1 LQQNNLQTKKYK
13 VEENKIQNSH
23 STIRTPIII
32 GTTLVVGILIGAS
45 FFGGKRIGGDVSRS
59 STKYK
64 EILTY
69 INRSYVDSVNTDSLV
84 DYSITKML
92 EKLDPHTYYFPPQE
106 ADVARSQ
113 LESGFDGIGIEFNV
127 FNDTLYVVT
136 PLTGGPSESVGIQSG
151 DAILKANNNNLT
163 GKDANSSNIFSNL
176 RGKRGTEVKLEV
188 KRRGFKDLLK
198 FTVVRNK
205 IPQYTIDAAY
215 LMADKKTGYIK
226 INRFGETTYD
236 EFKQQMESLKKQG
249 MKQLLLDLRGNPG
262 GYMDRATDIVDELVG
277 GKDVIVYTDG
287 KDSRNNRKTFAGK
300 DGMFEKGAVVVM
312 VDEGSAS
319 ASEIVS
325 GSLQDYDRALIVG
338 RRTFGKGLVQQPIQ
352 LSDGSELRLTISRYY
367 IPSGRSIQ
375 KPYTKGHLDNYEHE
389 LDDRSKSGEF
399 FIADSI
405 KNNPK
410 MRFKTKG
417 GRIVYGGGGVTPDVF
432 VPRDTSHIT
441 KYLLELYGK
450 NILREYALNYAN
462 ENKKALAKQPFDAFL
477 KNFTVTDAMLE
488 SLKSMANSSEIKFN
502 SAEFGRSKEFI
513 KLQIKANIARHIWQ
527 RNIKDGLNNEFY
539 QIIDAQDPIFVT
551 AMKQFDKAEKLE
563 KK

>member
-1 LQQNNLQTKKYK
+1 MEENNIQNNQT
-13 VEENKIQNSH
+13 
-23 STIRTPIII
+23 TIRTPIVIA
-32 GTTLVVGILIGAS
+32 TTLVVGILIGAT
-45 FFGGKRIGGDVSRS
+45 FFGGRRVGGDVSRS
-59 STKYK
+59 STKFK

-136 PLTGGPSESVGIQSG
+136 PLAGGPSETVGIQSG
-151 DAILKANNNNLT
+151 DAIIKANNNKLT
-163 GKDANSSNIFSNL
+163 GKDANSTNIFANL

-198 FTVVRNK
+198 FTVVRDK
-205 IPQYTIDAAY
+205 IPQYSIDAAY
-215 LMADKKTGYIK
+215 LMEDKKTGYIK
-226 INRFGETTYD
+226 INRFTETTYD
-236 EFKQQMESLKKQG
+236 EFKQHMTDLKKQG

-287 KDSRNNRKTFAGK
+287 KDVRNNRKTYAGN

-319 ASEIVS
+319 ASEILS
-325 GSLQDYDRALIVG
+325 GALQDYDRALIVG

-375 KPYTKGHLDNYEHE
+375 KPYEKGHLENYEHE
-389 LDDRSKSGEF
+389 LDERGKSGEF

-417 GRIVYGGGGVTPDVF
+417 GRLVYGGGGVTPDIF

-441 KYLLELYGK
+441 RYLLELYGK
-450 NILREYALNYAN
+450 NILREYALSYAN
-462 ENKKALAKQPFDAFL
+462 TNRKTLEKQPFSSFL
-477 KNFTVTDAMLE
+477 NGFVISDAMLE
-488 SLKSMANSSEIKFN
+488 DVKKLANSSEIKFN
-502 SAEFGRSKEFI
+502 AAEFGRSKEFI

-527 RNIKDGLNNEFY
+527 RNMKNGLNNEFY
-539 QIIDAQDPIFVT
+539 QIIYSQDPIVT
-551 AMKQFDKAEKLE
+551 TATKQFGKAEKLE
-563 KK
+563 REKKL

>member
-1 LQQNNLQTKKYK
+1 M
-13 VEENKIQNSH
+13 EEKKIQNSQ
-23 STIRTPIII
+23 STIRTPIVVA
-32 GTTLVVGILIGAS
+32 TTLVVGILIGAT
-45 FFGGKRIGGDVSRS
+45 FFGGRRVGGDISRS
-59 STKYK
+59 SNKFK

-106 ADVARSQ
+106 ADIARSQ

-136 PLTGGPSESVGIQSG
+136 PLTGGPSETVGIQSG
-151 DAILKANNNNLT
+151 DAIIKANGNKLT
-163 GKDANSSNIFSNL
+163 GKDASSANIFANL

-198 FTVVRNK
+198 FTVVRDK
-205 IPQYTIDAAY
+205 IPQYSVDAAY
-215 LMADKKTGYIK
+215 LMEDKKTAYIK
-226 INRFGETTYD
+226 INRFTETTYD
-236 EFKQQMESLKKQG
+236 EFKQHMTDLKKQG

-287 KDSRNNRKTFAGK
+287 KDSRNNRKTYAGN
-300 DGMFEKGAVVVM
+300 DGMFEKGAIVVM

-375 KPYTKGHLDNYEHE
+375 KPYEKGHLENYEHE
-389 LDDRSKSGEF
+389 LDERGKSGEY

-417 GRIVYGGGGVTPDVF
+417 GRVVYGGGGVTPDIF

-462 ENKKALAKQPFDAFL
+462 TNRKTLEKQAFTAFL
-477 KNFTVTDAMLE
+477 KDFVISDVMLE
-488 SLKSMANSSEIKFN
+488 EVKKMAVNAEVKFN
-502 SAEFGRSKEFI
+502 ASEYARSKEFI
-513 KLQIKANIARHIWQ
+513 KLQIKANIARHVWQ
-527 RNIKDGLNNEFY
+527 RNMKNGLNNEYY
-539 QIIDAQDPIFVT
+539 QIIYSQDPLFQT
-551 AMKQFDKAEKLE
+551 AIKQFVKAEKLE
-563 KK
+563 KDKKI

>member
-1 LQQNNLQTKKYK
+1 M
-13 VEENKIQNSH
+13 EENKIQNSQT
-23 STIRTPIII
+23 TIRTPIVVA
-32 GTTLVVGILIGAS
+32 TTLVIGILIGAT
-45 FFGGKRIGGDVSRS
+45 FFGGKRVGGDISRS
-59 STKYK
+59 SNKFK

-106 ADVARSQ
+106 ADIARSQ

-136 PLTGGPSESVGIQSG
+136 PLAGGPSETVGIQSG
-151 DAILKANNNNLT
+151 DAILKANDKKLT
-163 GKDANSSNIFSNL
+163 GKEANSTNIFASL

-198 FTVVRNK
+198 FTVTRDK
-205 IPQYTIDAAY
+205 IAQYSIDAAY
-215 LMADKKTGYIK
+215 LMEDKKTAYIK
-226 INRFGETTYD
+226 INRFTETTYD
-236 EFKQQMESLKKQG
+236 EFKQHLSDLKKQG

-262 GYMDRATDIVDELVG
+262 GYMDRATDIVDELIG

-287 KDSRNNRKTFAGK
+287 KDTRNNRKTYAGN
-300 DGMFEKGAVVVM
+300 DGMFEKGAIVVM

-319 ASEIVS
+319 ASEILS
-325 GSLQDYDRALIVG
+325 GALQDYDRALIVG

-375 KPYTKGHLDNYEHE
+375 KPYEKGHLENYENE
-389 LDDRSKSGEF
+389 LDERGKSGEF

-417 GRIVYGGGGVTPDVF
+417 GRLVYGGGGVTPDIF

-450 NILREYALNYAN
+450 NILREYALSYAN
-462 ENKKALAKQPFDAFL
+462 TNRKTLEKQPFSTFL
-477 KNFTVTDAMLE
+477 NSFVISDVMLE
-488 SLKSMANSSEIKFN
+488 EVKKLAGSSEIKFN
-502 SAEFGRSKEFI
+502 AAEFGRSKEFI

-527 RNIKDGLNNEFY
+527 RNIKNGLNNEFY
-539 QIIDAQDPIFVT
+539 QIVYSQDPIVT
-551 AMKQFDKAEKLE
+551 TATKQFGKAEKLE
-563 KK
+563 REKKL

>member
-1 LQQNNLQTKKYK
+1 M
-13 VEENKIQNSH
+13 EENKIQNNQT
-23 STIRTPIII
+23 TIRTPIVIA
-32 GTTLVVGILIGAS
+32 TTLVVGILIGAT
-45 FFGGKRIGGDVSRS
+45 FFGGRRVGGDVSRS
-59 STKYK
+59 STKFK

-136 PLTGGPSESVGIQSG
+136 PLAGGPSETVGIQSG
-151 DAILKANNNNLT
+151 DAIIKANNNKLT
-163 GKDANSSNIFSNL
+163 GKDANSTNIFANL

-198 FTVVRNK
+198 FTVVRDK
-205 IPQYTIDAAY
+205 IPQYSIDAAY
-215 LMADKKTGYIK
+215 LMEDKKTGYIK
-226 INRFGETTYD
+226 INRFTETTYD
-236 EFKQQMESLKKQG
+236 EFKQHMTDLKKQG

-287 KDSRNNRKTFAGK
+287 KDVRNNRKTYAGN

-319 ASEIVS
+319 ASEILS
-325 GSLQDYDRALIVG
+325 GALQDYDRALIVG

-375 KPYTKGHLDNYEHE
+375 KPYEKGHLENYEHE
-389 LDDRSKSGEF
+389 LDERGKSGEF

-417 GRIVYGGGGVTPDVF
+417 GRLVYGGGGVTPDIF

-441 KYLLELYGK
+441 RYLLELYGK
-450 NILREYALNYAN
+450 NILREYALSYAN
-462 ENKKALAKQPFDAFL
+462 TNRKTLEKQPFSSFL
-477 KNFTVTDAMLE
+477 NGFVISDAMLE
-488 SLKSMANSSEIKFN
+488 DVKKLANSSEIKFN
-502 SAEFGRSKEFI
+502 AAEFGRSKEFI

-527 RNIKDGLNNEFY
+527 RNMKNGLNNEFY
-539 QIIDAQDPIFVT
+539 QIIYSQDPIVT
-551 AMKQFDKAEKLE
+551 TATKQFGKAEKLE
-563 KK
+563 REKKL

>member
-1 LQQNNLQTKKYK
+1 MEK
-13 VEENKIQNSH
+13 NKIENSK
-23 STIRTPIII
+23 TTVRTPIII
-32 GTTLVVGILIGAS
+32 GTTLVVGMLIGAT
-45 FFGGKRIGGDVSRS
+45 FFGGRSVGSDVSRS
-59 STKYK
+59 STKFR

-69 INRSYVDSVNTDSLV
+69 INRSYVDSVDTDSLV

-92 EKLDPHTYYFPPQE
+92 EKLDPHTYYFPPEE
-106 ADVARSQ
+106 ANIARSQ

-127 FNDTLYVVT
+127 FNDTVYVVT
-136 PLTGGPSESVGIQSG
+136 PLAGGPSESVGIQSG
-151 DAILKANNNNLT
+151 DAIIKANNKSLT
-163 GKDANSSNIFSNL
+163 GKESNSTNIFANL
-176 RGKRGTEVKLEV
+176 RGKRGSEAKLEI

-198 FTVVRNK
+198 FTVVRDK
-205 IPQYTIDAAY
+205 IPQYSIDAAY
-215 LMADKKTGYIK
+215 LMEDKKTAYIK
-226 INRFGETTYD
+226 INRFTETTYD
-236 EFKQQMESLKKQG
+236 EFKQHLSALQKQG

-277 GKDVIVYTDG
+277 GKDVLVYTDG
-287 KDSRNNRKTFAGK
+287 KDARSNRKTFAEK
-300 DGMFEKGAVVVM
+300 DGMFEKGSVIVL

-325 GSLQDYDRALIVG
+325 GALQDYDRALVVG

-389 LDDRSKSGEF
+389 LQERSKSGEY

-417 GRIVYGGGGVTPDVF
+417 GRVVYGGGGVTPDVF

-462 ENKKALAKQPFDAFL
+462 DNRKAFEKQSFNSFL
-477 KNFTVTDAMLE
+477 NDFEVSEPMLE
-488 SLKSMANSSEIKFN
+488 TIKKLANSSEIKFN
-502 SAEFGRSKEFI
+502 ATDYIHSKDFI

-527 RNIKDGLNNEFY
+527 RNVKNGLNNEFY
-539 QIIDAQDPIFVT
+539 KIIFGEDPIVET
-551 AMKQFDKAEKLE
+551 AMKQFGKAEKLE
-563 KK
+563 KEKKL

>member
-1 LQQNNLQTKKYK
+1 
-13 VEENKIQNSH
+13 VEENKIQNSQT
-23 STIRTPIII
+23 TIRTPIVIA
-32 GTTLVVGILIGAS
+32 TTLVVGILIGAT
-45 FFGGKRIGGDVSRS
+45 FFGGRRVGGDVSRS
-59 STKYK
+59 SNKFK

-69 INRSYVDSVNTDSLV
+69 INRSYVDSVNTDSLA

-106 ADVARSQ
+106 ADIARSQ

-136 PLTGGPSESVGIQSG
+136 PLAGGPSEMVGVQSG
-151 DAILKANNNNLT
+151 DAIIKANNSKLT
-163 GKDANSSNIFSNL
+163 GKDANSNNIFANL
-176 RGKRGTEVKLEV
+176 RGKRGTEVKLEI

-198 FTVVRNK
+198 FTVVRDK
-205 IPQYTIDAAY
+205 IAQYSIDAAY
-215 LMADKKTGYIK
+215 LMEDKKTAYIK
-226 INRFGETTYD
+226 INRFTETTYD
-236 EFKQQMESLKKQG
+236 EFKQHLSELKKQG

-262 GYMDRATDIVDELVG
+262 GYMDRATDIVDELIG

-287 KDSRNNRKTFAGK
+287 KDARNNRKTYAGN
-300 DGMFEKGAVVVM
+300 DGMFEKGAIVVM

-375 KPYTKGHLDNYEHE
+375 KPYQKGHLENYENE
-389 LDDRSKSGEF
+389 LYDRGKSGEF

-417 GRIVYGGGGVTPDVF
+417 GRTVYGGGGVTPDIF

-450 NILREYALNYAN
+450 NILREYALTYAN
-462 ENKKALAKQPFDAFL
+462 TNRKALEKQSFSAFL
-477 KNFTVTDAMLE
+477 SNFVISDAMLE
-488 SLKSMANSSEIKFN
+488 EIKKLANSSEIKFN
-502 SAEFGRSKEFI
+502 TNEFARSKEFI

-527 RNIKDGLNNEFY
+527 RNMKNGLNNEFY
-539 QIIDAQDPIFVT
+539 QIVFSQDPIVT
-551 AMKQFDKAEKLE
+551 TAIKQFNKAEKLE
-563 KK
+563 KEKKL

>member
-1 LQQNNLQTKKYK
+1 M
-13 VEENKIQNSH
+13 EENKIENSK
-23 STIRTPIII
+23 TTVRTPIIV
-32 GTTLVVGILIGAS
+32 GTTLVVGMLIGAT
-45 FFGGKRIGGDVSRS
+45 FFGGRSAGSDVSRS
-59 STKYK
+59 TTKFR

-113 LESGFDGIGIEFNV
+113 LESGFDGIGVEFNV
-127 FNDTLYVVT
+127 FNDTVYVVS
-136 PLTGGPSESVGIQSG
+136 PLAGGPSEIVGIQSG
-151 DAILKANNNNLT
+151 DAIIKANSKNLT
-163 GKDANSSNIFSNL
+163 GKESNSANIFANL
-176 RGKRGTEVKLEV
+176 RGKRGSEAKLEI

-198 FTVVRNK
+198 FTVIRDK

-215 LMADKKTGYIK
+215 IMEDKKTGYIK
-226 INRFGETTYD
+226 VNRFGETTYD
-236 EFKQQMESLKKQG
+236 EFKQHLSSLQKQG

-277 GKDVIVYTDG
+277 GKGVIVYTDG
-287 KDSRNNRKTFAGK
+287 KDSRNNRKTYAEK
-300 DGMFEKGAVVVM
+300 DGIFEKGSVVVL

-325 GSLQDYDRALIVG
+325 GALQDYDRALIVG

-389 LDDRSKSGEF
+389 LEDRSKSGEY

-410 MRFKTKG
+410 MRFKTNG
-417 GRIVYGGGGVTPDVF
+417 GRVVYGGGGVTPDVF

-441 KYLLELYGK
+441 KYLLEIYGK
-450 NILREYALNYAN
+450 NVIREYALTYAN
-462 ENKKALAKQPFDAFL
+462 NNRKTLEKQAFNTFL
-477 KNFTVTDAMLE
+477 NNFEVNDAMMEGVKNL
-488 SLKSMANSSEIKFN
+488 ANSSKVKF
-502 SAEFGRSKEFI
+502 SASDYTLSKTFI
-513 KLQIKANIARHIWQ
+513 KLQIKAAIARQIWQ
-527 RNIKDGLNNEFY
+527 RNMKNGLNNEFY
-539 QIIDAQDPIFVT
+539 QIIYEEDKIVET
-551 AMKQFDKAEKLE
+551 AMKQFGKAIK
-563 KK
+563 

>member
-1 LQQNNLQTKKYK
+1 M
-13 VEENKIQNSH
+13 EENKIQNSQT
-23 STIRTPIII
+23 TIRTPIIV
-32 GTTLVVGILIGAS
+32 GATLAAGILIGAT
-45 FFGGKRIGGDVSRS
+45 FFGGRSAGSDVTRS
-59 STKYK
+59 TTKFK

-106 ADVARSQ
+106 ADIARSQ

-127 FNDTLYVVT
+127 FNDTVYVVT
-136 PLTGGPSESVGIQSG
+136 PLAGGPSESVGIQSG
-151 DAILKANNNNLT
+151 DAIIKANSKSLT
-163 GKDANSSNIFSNL
+163 GKESSSSNIFANL
-176 RGKRGTEVKLEV
+176 RGKRGSEAKLEI

-198 FTVVRNK
+198 FTVVRDK

-215 LMADKKTGYIK
+215 IMEDKKTAYIK

-236 EFKQQMESLKKQG
+236 EFKQHLGSLQKQG

-277 GKDVIVYTDG
+277 GKGVIVYTDG
-287 KDSRNNRKTFAGK
+287 KDSRNNRKTYAEK
-300 DGMFEKGAVVVM
+300 DGMFEKGSIVVL

-325 GSLQDYDRALIVG
+325 GALQDYDRALIVG

-375 KPYTKGHLDNYEHE
+375 KPYTKGNLDNYEHE
-389 LDDRSKSGEF
+389 LEERSKSGEY

-410 MRFKTKG
+410 MRFKTNG

-450 NILREYALNYAN
+450 NILREYALSYAN
-462 ENKKALAKQPFDAFL
+462 ENRKSLEKQTFNSFL
-477 KNFTVTDAMLE
+477 KDFEVNEAMMENVKKL
-488 SLKSMANSSEIKFN
+488 ANSSEIKFIAN
-502 SAEFGRSKEFI
+502 DYNLSKEFI
-513 KLQIKANIARHIWQ
+513 KLQIKATIARHIWQ
-527 RNIKDGLNNEFY
+527 RNVKNGLNNEFY
-539 QIIDAQDPIFVT
+539 QIIYGQDKIVET
-551 AMKQFDKAEKLE
+551 AMKQFGKAIKL
-563 KK
+563 

>member
-1 LQQNNLQTKKYK
+1 MEK
-13 VEENKIQNSH
+13 NKIENSK
-23 STIRTPIII
+23 TTVRTPIIV
-32 GTTLVVGILIGAS
+32 GTTLVVGMLIGAT
-45 FFGGKRIGGDVSRS
+45 FFGGRSVGSDVSRS
-59 STKYK
+59 STKFR

-69 INRSYVDSVNTDSLV
+69 INRSYVDSVDTDSLV

-92 EKLDPHTYYFPPQE
+92 EKLDPHTYYFPPEE
-106 ADVARSQ
+106 ANIARSQ

-127 FNDTLYVVT
+127 FNDTVYVVT
-136 PLTGGPSESVGIQSG
+136 PLAGGPSESVGIQSG
-151 DAILKANNNNLT
+151 DAIIKANNKSLT
-163 GKDANSSNIFSNL
+163 GKESNSTNIFANL
-176 RGKRGTEVKLEV
+176 RGKRGSEAKLEI

-198 FTVVRNK
+198 FTVVRDK
-205 IPQYTIDAAY
+205 IPQYSIDAAY
-215 LMADKKTGYIK
+215 LMEDKKTAYIK
-226 INRFGETTYD
+226 INRFSETTYD
-236 EFKQQMESLKKQG
+236 EFKQHLSALQKQG

-277 GKDVIVYTDG
+277 GKDVLVYTDG
-287 KDSRNNRKTFAGK
+287 KDARSNRKTFAEK
-300 DGMFEKGAVVVM
+300 DGMFEKGSVIVL

-325 GSLQDYDRALIVG
+325 GALQDYDRALVVG

-389 LDDRSKSGEF
+389 LQERSKSGEY

-417 GRIVYGGGGVTPDVF
+417 GRVVYGGGGVTPDVF

-462 ENKKALAKQPFDAFL
+462 DNRKAFEKQSFNSFL
-477 KNFTVTDAMLE
+477 NDFEVSEPMLE
-488 SLKSMANSSEIKFN
+488 TIKKLANSSEIKFN
-502 SAEFGRSKEFI
+502 ATDYSHSKDFI

-527 RNIKDGLNNEFY
+527 RNVKNGLNNEFY
-539 QIIDAQDPIFVT
+539 KIIFGEDPIVET
-551 AMKQFDKAEKLE
+551 AMKQFGKAEKLE
-563 KK
+563 KEKKL

>member
-1 LQQNNLQTKKYK
+1 MEENNIQNNQT
-13 VEENKIQNSH
+13 
-23 STIRTPIII
+23 TIRTPIVIA
-32 GTTLVVGILIGAS
+32 TTLVVGILIGAT
-45 FFGGKRIGGDVSRS
+45 FFGGRRVGGDVSRS
-59 STKYK
+59 STKFK

-136 PLTGGPSESVGIQSG
+136 PLAGGPSETVGIQSG
-151 DAILKANNNNLT
+151 DAIIKANNNKLT
-163 GKDANSSNIFSNL
+163 GKDANSTNIFANL

-198 FTVVRNK
+198 FTVVRDK
-205 IPQYTIDAAY
+205 IPQYSIDAAY
-215 LMADKKTGYIK
+215 LMEDKKTGYIK
-226 INRFGETTYD
+226 INRFTETTYD
-236 EFKQQMESLKKQG
+236 EFKQHMTDLKKQG

-287 KDSRNNRKTFAGK
+287 KDVRNNRKTYAGNN
-300 DGMFEKGAVVVM
+300 GMFEKGAVVVM

-319 ASEIVS
+319 ASEILS
-325 GSLQDYDRALIVG
+325 GALQDYDRALIVG

-375 KPYTKGHLDNYEHE
+375 KPYEKGHLENYEHE
-389 LDDRSKSGEF
+389 LDERGKSGEF

-417 GRIVYGGGGVTPDVF
+417 GRLVYGGGGVTPDIF

-441 KYLLELYGK
+441 RYLLELYGK
-450 NILREYALNYAN
+450 NILREYALSYAN
-462 ENKKALAKQPFDAFL
+462 TNRKTLEKQPFSSFL
-477 KNFTVTDAMLE
+477 NGFVISDAMLE
-488 SLKSMANSSEIKFN
+488 EVKKLANSSEIKFN
-502 SAEFGRSKEFI
+502 AAEFGRSKEFI

-527 RNIKDGLNNEFY
+527 RNMKNGLNNEFY
-539 QIIDAQDPIFVT
+539 QIIYSQDPIVT
-551 AMKQFDKAEKLE
+551 TATKQFGKAEKLE
-563 KK
+563 REKKL

>member
-1 LQQNNLQTKKYK
+1 M
-13 VEENKIQNSH
+13 EDNKIQNNQT
-23 STIRTPIII
+23 TIRTPIII
-32 GTTLVVGILIGAS
+32 SATLAVGILIGAT
-45 FFGGKRIGGDVSRS
+45 FFGGRRAGGDVTRS
-59 STKYK
+59 STKFK

-106 ADVARSQ
+106 ADIARSQ
-113 LESGFDGIGIEFNV
+113 LESGFDGIGVEFNV

-136 PLTGGPSESVGIQSG
+136 PLAGGPSESVGVQSG
-151 DAILKANNNNLT
+151 DAILKANGSKLT
-163 GKDANSSNIFSNL
+163 GKESNSNNIFANL
-176 RGKRGTEVKLEV
+176 RGKRGTEVKLEI

-198 FTVVRNK
+198 FTVVRDK
-205 IPQYTIDAAY
+205 IAQYSIDAAY
-215 LMADKKTGYIK
+215 LMEDKKTAYIK
-226 INRFGETTYD
+226 INRFTETTYD
-236 EFKQQMESLKKQG
+236 EFKQHLSDLKKQG

-262 GYMDRATDIVDELVG
+262 GYMDRATDIVDELIG

-287 KDSRNNRKTFAGK
+287 KDTRNNRKTLAGNN
-300 DGMFEKGAVVVM
+300 GMFEKGAIVVM

-319 ASEIVS
+319 ASEILS
-325 GSLQDYDRALIVG
+325 GALQDYDRALIVG

-375 KPYTKGHLDNYEHE
+375 KPYEKGHLENYEHE
-389 LDDRSKSGEF
+389 LDDRGKSGEF
-399 FIADSI
+399 FVADSI

-417 GRIVYGGGGVTPDVF
+417 GRVVYGGGGVSPDIF

-450 NILREYALNYAN
+450 NVLREYALEYAN
-462 ENKKALAKQPFDAFL
+462 NNRKTLEKTTFTSFL
-477 KNFTVTDAMLE
+477 NDFEINDAMLE
-488 SLKSMANSSEIKFN
+488 EVKKLAGSSEIKFN
-502 SAEFGRSKEFI
+502 ATEFGRSKTFI
-513 KLQIKANIARHIWQ
+513 KLQIKANVARHIWQ
-527 RNIKDGLNNEFY
+527 RNMKNGLNNEFY
-539 QIIDAQDPIFVT
+539 QIIYSQDPIVT
-551 AMKQFDKAEKLE
+551 TATKQFDKAEKLE
-563 KK
+563 KEKRF

>member
-1 LQQNNLQTKKYK
+1 M
-13 VEENKIQNSH
+13 EENKIQNSQT
-23 STIRTPIII
+23 TIRTPIIV
-32 GTTLVVGILIGAS
+32 GATLAAGILIGAT
-45 FFGGKRIGGDVSRS
+45 FFGGRSAGSDVTRS
-59 STKYK
+59 TTKFK

-106 ADVARSQ
+106 ADIARSQ

-127 FNDTLYVVT
+127 FNDTVYVVT
-136 PLTGGPSESVGIQSG
+136 PLAGGPSESVGIQSG
-151 DAILKANNNNLT
+151 DAIIKANSKNLT
-163 GKDANSSNIFSNL
+163 GKESNSSNIFANL
-176 RGKRGTEVKLEV
+176 RGKRGSEAKLEI

-198 FTVVRNK
+198 FTVVRDK

-215 LMADKKTGYIK
+215 IMEDKKTAYIK

-236 EFKQQMESLKKQG
+236 EFKQHLGSLQKQG

-277 GKDVIVYTDG
+277 GKGVIVYTDG
-287 KDSRNNRKTFAGK
+287 KDSRNNRKTYAEK
-300 DGMFEKGAVVVM
+300 DGMFEKGSIVVL

-325 GSLQDYDRALIVG
+325 GALQDYDRALIVG

-375 KPYTKGHLDNYEHE
+375 KPYTKGNLDNYEHE
-389 LDDRSKSGEF
+389 LEERSKSGEY

-410 MRFKTKG
+410 MRFKTNG

-450 NILREYALNYAN
+450 NILREYALSYAN
-462 ENKKALAKQPFDAFL
+462 ENRKSLEKQTFNSFL
-477 KNFTVTDAMLE
+477 KDFEVNEAMMENVKKL
-488 SLKSMANSSEIKFN
+488 ANSSEIKFIAN
-502 SAEFGRSKEFI
+502 DYNLSKEFI
-513 KLQIKANIARHIWQ
+513 KLQIKATIARHIWQ
-527 RNIKDGLNNEFY
+527 RNVKNGLNNEFY
-539 QIIDAQDPIFVT
+539 QIIYGQDKIVET
-551 AMKQFDKAEKLE
+551 AMKQFGKAIKL
-563 KK
+563 

>member
-1 LQQNNLQTKKYK
+1 M
-13 VEENKIQNSH
+13 EENKIQNNQT
-23 STIRTPIII
+23 TIRTPIVVA
-32 GTTLVVGILIGAS
+32 TTLVIGILIGAT
-45 FFGGKRIGGDVSRS
+45 FFGGRRVGGDISRS
-59 STKYK
+59 SNKFK

-106 ADVARSQ
+106 ADIARSQ

-136 PLTGGPSESVGIQSG
+136 PLAGGPSETVGIQSG
-151 DAILKANNNNLT
+151 DAILKANNNKLT
-163 GKDANSSNIFSNL
+163 GKEANSTNIFASL

-198 FTVVRNK
+198 FTVVRDK
-205 IPQYTIDAAY
+205 IAQYSIDAAY
-215 LMADKKTGYIK
+215 LMEDKKTAYIK
-226 INRFGETTYD
+226 INRFTETTYD
-236 EFKQQMESLKKQG
+236 EFKQHMTDLKKQG

-287 KDSRNNRKTFAGK
+287 KDARNNRKTYAGN
-300 DGMFEKGAVVVM
+300 DGMFEKGAIVVM

-319 ASEIVS
+319 ASEILS
-325 GSLQDYDRALIVG
+325 GALQDYDRALIVG

-375 KPYTKGHLDNYEHE
+375 KPYEKGHLENYENE
-389 LDDRSKSGEF
+389 LDERGKSGEF
-399 FIADSI
+399 FVADSI

-417 GRIVYGGGGVTPDVF
+417 GRLVYGGGGVTPDIF

-450 NILREYALNYAN
+450 NILREYALNYSN
-462 ENKKALAKQPFDAFL
+462 VNRKTLEKQPFSAFL
-477 KNFTVTDAMLE
+477 NSFVISDAMLE
-488 SLKSMANSSEIKFN
+488 EVKKLANSSEIKFN
-502 SAEFGRSKEFI
+502 AAEFGRSKEFI

-527 RNIKDGLNNEFY
+527 RNIKNGLNNEFY
-539 QIIDAQDPIFVT
+539 QIVYSQDPIVT
-551 AMKQFDKAEKLE
+551 TAIKQFSKAEKLE
-563 KK
+563 KEKKL

>member
-1 LQQNNLQTKKYK
+1 MEK
-13 VEENKIQNSH
+13 NKIENSK
-23 STIRTPIII
+23 TTVRTPIIV
-32 GTTLVVGILIGAS
+32 GTTLVVGMLIGAT
-45 FFGGKRIGGDVSRS
+45 FFGGRSVGSDVSRS
-59 STKYK
+59 STKFR

-69 INRSYVDSVNTDSLV
+69 INRSYVDSVDTDSLV

-92 EKLDPHTYYFPPQE
+92 EKLDPHTYYFPPEE
-106 ADVARSQ
+106 ANIARSQ

-127 FNDTLYVVT
+127 FNDTVYVVT
-136 PLTGGPSESVGIQSG
+136 PLAGGPSESVGIQSG
-151 DAILKANNNNLT
+151 DAIIKANNKSLT
-163 GKDANSSNIFSNL
+163 GKESNSTNIFANL
-176 RGKRGTEVKLEV
+176 RGKRGSEAKLEI

-198 FTVVRNK
+198 FTVVRDK
-205 IPQYTIDAAY
+205 IPQYSIDAAY
-215 LMADKKTGYIK
+215 LMEDKKTAYIK
-226 INRFGETTYD
+226 INRFTETTYD
-236 EFKQQMESLKKQG
+236 EFKQHLSALQKQG

-277 GKDVIVYTDG
+277 GKDVLVYTDG
-287 KDSRNNRKTFAGK
+287 KDARSNRKTFAEK
-300 DGMFEKGAVVVM
+300 DGMFEKGSVIVL

-325 GSLQDYDRALIVG
+325 GALQDYDRALVVG

-389 LDDRSKSGEF
+389 LQERSKSGEY

-417 GRIVYGGGGVTPDVF
+417 GRVVYGGGGVTPDVF

-462 ENKKALAKQPFDAFL
+462 DNRKAFEKQSFNSFL
-477 KNFTVTDAMLE
+477 NDFEVSEPMLE
-488 SLKSMANSSEIKFN
+488 TIKKLANSSEIKFN
-502 SAEFGRSKEFI
+502 ATDYIHSKDFI

-527 RNIKDGLNNEFY
+527 RNVKNGLNNEFY
-539 QIIDAQDPIFVT
+539 KIIFGEDPIVET
-551 AMKQFDKAEKLE
+551 AMKQFGKAEKLE
-563 KK
+563 KEKKL

>member
-1 LQQNNLQTKKYK
+1 M
-13 VEENKIQNSH
+13 EENKIQNNQT
-23 STIRTPIII
+23 TIRTPIVVA
-32 GTTLVVGILIGAS
+32 TTLVIGILIGAT
-45 FFGGKRIGGDVSRS
+45 FFGGRRVGGDISRS
-59 STKYK
+59 SNKFK

-106 ADVARSQ
+106 ADIARSQ

-136 PLTGGPSESVGIQSG
+136 PLAGGPSETVGIQSG
-151 DAILKANNNNLT
+151 DAILKANNNKLT
-163 GKDANSSNIFSNL
+163 GKEANSTNIFASL

-198 FTVVRNK
+198 FTVVRDK
-205 IPQYTIDAAY
+205 IAQYSIDAAY
-215 LMADKKTGYIK
+215 LMEDKKTAYIK
-226 INRFGETTYD
+226 INRFTETTYD
-236 EFKQQMESLKKQG
+236 EFKQHMTDLKKQG

-287 KDSRNNRKTFAGK
+287 KDARNNRKTYAGN
-300 DGMFEKGAVVVM
+300 DGMFEKGAIVVM

-319 ASEIVS
+319 ASEILS
-325 GSLQDYDRALIVG
+325 GALQDYDRALIVG

-375 KPYTKGHLDNYEHE
+375 KPYEKGHLENYENE
-389 LDDRSKSGEF
+389 LDERGKSGEF

-417 GRIVYGGGGVTPDVF
+417 GRLVYGGGGVTPDIF

-450 NILREYALNYAN
+450 NILREYALNYSN
-462 ENKKALAKQPFDAFL
+462 VNRKTLEKQPFSAFL
-477 KNFTVTDAMLE
+477 NSFVISDAMLE
-488 SLKSMANSSEIKFN
+488 EVKKLANSSEIKFN
-502 SAEFGRSKEFI
+502 AAEFGRSKEFI

-527 RNIKDGLNNEFY
+527 RNIKNGLNNEFY
-539 QIIDAQDPIFVT
+539 QIVYSQDPIVT
-551 AMKQFDKAEKLE
+551 TAIKQFNKAEKLE
-563 KK
+563 KEKKL

>member
-1 LQQNNLQTKKYK
+1 M
-13 VEENKIQNSH
+13 EENKIENSK
-23 STIRTPIII
+23 TTVRTPIIV
-32 GTTLVVGILIGAS
+32 GTTLVVGMLIGAT
-45 FFGGKRIGGDVSRS
+45 FFGGRSAGSDVSRS
-59 STKYK
+59 TTKFR

-113 LESGFDGIGIEFNV
+113 LESGFDGIGVEFNV
-127 FNDTLYVVT
+127 FNDTVYVVS
-136 PLTGGPSESVGIQSG
+136 PLAGGPSEIVGIQSG
-151 DAILKANNNNLT
+151 DAIIKANSKSLT
-163 GKDANSSNIFSNL
+163 GKESNSANIFANL
-176 RGKRGTEVKLEV
+176 RGKRGSEAKLEI

-198 FTVVRNK
+198 FTVIRDK

-215 LMADKKTGYIK
+215 IMEDKKTGYIK
-226 INRFGETTYD
+226 VNRFGETTYD
-236 EFKQQMESLKKQG
+236 EFKQHLSSLQKQG

-262 GYMDRATDIVDELVG
+262 GYMDRATDIVDELVD
-277 GKDVIVYTDG
+277 GKGVIVYTDG
-287 KDSRNNRKTFAGK
+287 KDSRNNRKTYAEK
-300 DGMFEKGAVVVM
+300 DGMFEKGSVVVL

-325 GSLQDYDRALIVG
+325 GALQDYDRALIVG

-389 LDDRSKSGEF
+389 LEDRSKSGEY

-410 MRFKTKG
+410 MRFKTNG
-417 GRIVYGGGGVTPDVF
+417 GRVVYGGGGVTPDVF

-450 NILREYALNYAN
+450 NVIREYALTYAN
-462 ENKKALAKQPFDAFL
+462 NNRKTLEKQAFNAFL
-477 KNFTVTDAMLE
+477 NNFEVNDAMMEGVKTL
-488 SLKSMANSSEIKFN
+488 ANSSKVKF
-502 SAEFGRSKEFI
+502 SASDYNLSKAFI
-513 KLQIKANIARHIWQ
+513 KLQIKAAIARQIWQ
-527 RNIKDGLNNEFY
+527 RNMKNGLNNEFY
-539 QIIDAQDPIFVT
+539 QIIYEEDKIVET
-551 AMKQFDKAEKLE
+551 AMKQFGKAIK
-563 KK
+563 

>member
-1 LQQNNLQTKKYK
+1 MEK
-13 VEENKIQNSH
+13 NKIENSK
-23 STIRTPIII
+23 TTVRTPIIV
-32 GTTLVVGILIGAS
+32 GTTLVVGMLIGAT
-45 FFGGKRIGGDVSRS
+45 FFGGRSVGSDVSRS
-59 STKYK
+59 STKFR

-69 INRSYVDSVNTDSLV
+69 INRSYVDSVDTDSLV

-92 EKLDPHTYYFPPQE
+92 EKLDPHTYYFPPEE
-106 ADVARSQ
+106 ANIARSQ

-127 FNDTLYVVT
+127 FNDTVYVVT
-136 PLTGGPSESVGIQSG
+136 PLAGGPSESVGIQSG
-151 DAILKANNNNLT
+151 DAIIKANNKSLT
-163 GKDANSSNIFSNL
+163 GKESNSTNIFANL
-176 RGKRGTEVKLEV
+176 RGKRGSEAKLEI

-198 FTVVRNK
+198 FTVVRDK
-205 IPQYTIDAAY
+205 IPQYSIDAAY
-215 LMADKKTGYIK
+215 LMEDKKTAYIK
-226 INRFGETTYD
+226 INRFSETTYD
-236 EFKQQMESLKKQG
+236 EFKQHLSALQKQG

-277 GKDVIVYTDG
+277 GKDVLVYTDG
-287 KDSRNNRKTFAGK
+287 KDARSNRKTFAEK
-300 DGMFEKGAVVVM
+300 DGMFEKGSVIVL

-325 GSLQDYDRALIVG
+325 GALQDYDRALVVG

-389 LDDRSKSGEF
+389 LQERSKSGEY

-417 GRIVYGGGGVTPDVF
+417 GRVVYGGGGVTPDVF

-462 ENKKALAKQPFDAFL
+462 DNRKAFEKQSFNSFL
-477 KNFTVTDAMLE
+477 NDFEVSEPMLE
-488 SLKSMANSSEIKFN
+488 TIKKLANSSEIKFN
-502 SAEFGRSKEFI
+502 ATDYIHSKDFI

-527 RNIKDGLNNEFY
+527 RNVKNGLNNEFY
-539 QIIDAQDPIFVT
+539 KIIFGEDPIVET
-551 AMKQFDKAEKLE
+551 AMKQFGKAEKLE
-563 KK
+563 KEKKL

>member
-1 LQQNNLQTKKYK
+1 M
-13 VEENKIQNSH
+13 EENKIQNSQT
-23 STIRTPIII
+23 TIRTPIVIA
-32 GTTLVVGILIGAS
+32 TTLVVGILIGAT
-45 FFGGKRIGGDVSRS
+45 FFGGRRVGGDVSRS
-59 STKYK
+59 SNKFK

-69 INRSYVDSVNTDSLV
+69 INRSYVDSLNTDSLA

-106 ADVARSQ
+106 ADIARSQ

-136 PLTGGPSESVGIQSG
+136 PLAGGPSETVGVQSG
-151 DAILKANNNNLT
+151 DAIIRANNNKLT
-163 GKDANSSNIFSNL
+163 GKDANSNNIFVNL
-176 RGKRGTEVKLEV
+176 RGKRGTEVKLEI

-198 FTVVRNK
+198 FTVVRDK
-205 IPQYTIDAAY
+205 IAQYSIDAAY
-215 LMADKKTGYIK
+215 LMEDKKTAYIK
-226 INRFGETTYD
+226 INRFTETTYD
-236 EFKQQMESLKKQG
+236 EFKQHLSELKKQG

-277 GKDVIVYTDG
+277 GKDVIVYTEG
-287 KDSRNNRKTFAGK
+287 KDTRNNRKTFAGN
-300 DGMFEKGAVVVM
+300 DGMFEKGAIVVM

-367 IPSGRSIQ
+367 IPSGRNIQ
-375 KPYTKGHLDNYEHE
+375 KPYQKGHIENYENE
-389 LDDRSKSGEF
+389 LEERSKSGEF

-405 KNNPK
+405 KNNSK

-417 GRIVYGGGGVTPDVF
+417 GRTVYGGGGVTPDIF

-441 KYLLELYGK
+441 KYLLELYSK
-450 NILREYALNYAN
+450 NILREYALSYAN
-462 ENKKALAKQPFDAFL
+462 TNHKMLEKQPFSTFL
-477 KNFTVTDAMLE
+477 NNFVISDPMLE
-488 SLKSMANSSEIKFN
+488 EVKKLANISEIKFN
-502 SAEFGRSKEFI
+502 TREFIRSKEFI
-513 KLQIKANIARHIWQ
+513 KLQIKANIARRIWQ
-527 RNIKDGLNNEFY
+527 RNMKNGLNNEFY
-539 QIIDAQDPIFVT
+539 QIVYSQDPIVI
-551 AMKQFDKAEKLE
+551 AAIKQFNNAEKLE
-563 KK
+563 KEK

>member
-1 LQQNNLQTKKYK
+1 M
-13 VEENKIQNSH
+13 EENKIQNNQT
-23 STIRTPIII
+23 TIRTPIVVA
-32 GTTLVVGILIGAS
+32 TTLVIGILIGAT
-45 FFGGKRIGGDVSRS
+45 FFGGRRVGGDISRS
-59 STKYK
+59 SNKFK

-106 ADVARSQ
+106 ADIARSQ

-136 PLTGGPSESVGIQSG
+136 PLAGGPSETVGIQSG
-151 DAILKANNNNLT
+151 DAILKANNNKLT
-163 GKDANSSNIFSNL
+163 GKEANSTNIFASL

-198 FTVVRNK
+198 FTVVRDK
-205 IPQYTIDAAY
+205 IAQYSIDAAY
-215 LMADKKTGYIK
+215 LMEDKKTAYIK
-226 INRFGETTYD
+226 INRFTETTYD
-236 EFKQQMESLKKQG
+236 EFKQHMTDLKKQG

-287 KDSRNNRKTFAGK
+287 KDARNNRKTYAGN
-300 DGMFEKGAVVVM
+300 DGMFEKGAIVVM

-319 ASEIVS
+319 ASEILS
-325 GSLQDYDRALIVG
+325 GALQDYDRALIVG

-375 KPYTKGHLDNYEHE
+375 KPYEKGHLENYENE
-389 LDDRSKSGEF
+389 LDERGKSGEF

-417 GRIVYGGGGVTPDVF
+417 GRLVYGGGGVTPDIF

-450 NILREYALNYAN
+450 NILREYALNYSN
-462 ENKKALAKQPFDAFL
+462 VNRKTLEKQPFSAFL
-477 KNFTVTDAMLE
+477 NSFVISDAMLE
-488 SLKSMANSSEIKFN
+488 EVKKLANSSEIKFN
-502 SAEFGRSKEFI
+502 AAEFGRSKEFI

-527 RNIKDGLNNEFY
+527 RNMKNGLNNEFY
-539 QIIDAQDPIFVT
+539 QIVYSQDPIVT
-551 AMKQFDKAEKLE
+551 TAIKQFSKAEKLE
-563 KK
+563 KEKKL

>member
-1 LQQNNLQTKKYK
+1 MEENNIQNNQT
-13 VEENKIQNSH
+13 
-23 STIRTPIII
+23 TIRTPIVIA
-32 GTTLVVGILIGAS
+32 TTLVVGILIGAT
-45 FFGGKRIGGDVSRS
+45 FFGGRRVGGDVSRS
-59 STKYK
+59 STKFK

-136 PLTGGPSESVGIQSG
+136 PLAGGPSETVGIQSG
-151 DAILKANNNNLT
+151 DAIIKANNNKLT
-163 GKDANSSNIFSNL
+163 GKDANSTNIFANL

-198 FTVVRNK
+198 FTVVRDK
-205 IPQYTIDAAY
+205 IPQYSIDAAY
-215 LMADKKTGYIK
+215 LMEDKKTGYIK
-226 INRFGETTYD
+226 INRFTETTYD
-236 EFKQQMESLKKQG
+236 EFKQHMTDLKKQG

-287 KDSRNNRKTFAGK
+287 KDVRNNRKTYAGN

-319 ASEIVS
+319 ASEILS
-325 GSLQDYDRALIVG
+325 GALQDYDRALIVG

-375 KPYTKGHLDNYEHE
+375 KPYEKGHLENYEHE
-389 LDDRSKSGEF
+389 LDERGKSGEF

-417 GRIVYGGGGVTPDVF
+417 GRLVYGGGGVTPDIF

-441 KYLLELYGK
+441 RYLLELYGK
-450 NILREYALNYAN
+450 NILREYALSYAN
-462 ENKKALAKQPFDAFL
+462 TNRKTLEKQPFSSFL
-477 KNFTVTDAMLE
+477 NGFVISDAMLE
-488 SLKSMANSSEIKFN
+488 EVKKLANSSEIKFN
-502 SAEFGRSKEFI
+502 AAEFGRSKEFI

-527 RNIKDGLNNEFY
+527 RNMKNGLNNEFY
-539 QIIDAQDPIFVT
+539 QIIYSQDPIVT
-551 AMKQFDKAEKLE
+551 TATKQFGKAEKLE
-563 KK
+563 REKKL

>member
-1 LQQNNLQTKKYK
+1 M
-13 VEENKIQNSH
+13 EENKIENSKT
-23 STIRTPIII
+23 TIRTPIIV
-32 GTTLVVGILIGAS
+32 GTTLVVGILIGAT
-45 FFGGKRIGGDVSRS
+45 FFGGRRAGSDVSRS
-59 STKYK
+59 STKFK

-69 INRSYVDSVNTDSLV
+69 INRSYVDSVDTDSLV

-92 EKLDPHTYYFPPQE
+92 EKLDPHTYYFPPEE
-106 ADVARSQ
+106 ASIARSQ

-127 FNDTLYVVT
+127 FNDTVYVVT
-136 PLTGGPSESVGIQSG
+136 PLAGGPSESVGIQSG
-151 DAILKANNNNLT
+151 DAIIKANNKSLT
-163 GKDANSSNIFSNL
+163 GKESNSTNIFANL
-176 RGKRGTEVKLEV
+176 RGKRGSEAKLEI

-198 FTVVRNK
+198 FTVVRDK
-205 IPQYTIDAAY
+205 IPQYSIDAAY
-215 LMADKKTGYIK
+215 LMEDKKTAYIK
-226 INRFGETTYD
+226 INRFTETTYV
-236 EFKQQMESLKKQG
+236 EFKQHLSALQTQG
-249 MKQLLLDLRGNPG
+249 MKQLMLDLRGNPG

-277 GKDVIVYTDG
+277 GNDVIVYTDG

-300 DGMFEKGAVVVM
+300 DGMFEKGSVIVL

-325 GSLQDYDRALIVG
+325 GALQDYDRALIVG

-389 LDDRSKSGEF
+389 LEDRSKSGEY

-417 GRIVYGGGGVTPDVF
+417 GRVVYGGGGVTPDVF

-450 NILREYALNYAN
+450 NVIREYALNYAN
-462 ENKKALAKQPFDAFL
+462 DNRKTLEKQTFNSFL
-477 KNFTVTDAMLE
+477 KNFEVSEPMLE
-488 SLKSMANSSEIKFN
+488 KVKQLAN
-502 SAEFGRSKEFI
+502 SAEIMFNATDYNLSKAFI
-513 KLQIKANIARHIWQ
+513 KLQIKASIARHIWQ
-527 RNIKDGLNNEFY
+527 RNVKNGLNNEFY
-539 QIIDAQDPIFVT
+539 QIIYEQDPIVAT
-551 AMKQFDKAEKLE
+551 AMKQFGKAEKLR
-563 KK
+563 